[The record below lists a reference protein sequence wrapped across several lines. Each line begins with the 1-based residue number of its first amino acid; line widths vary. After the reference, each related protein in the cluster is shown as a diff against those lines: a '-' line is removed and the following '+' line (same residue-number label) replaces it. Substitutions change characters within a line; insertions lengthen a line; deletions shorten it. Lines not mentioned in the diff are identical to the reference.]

1 MQRQLPVLIF
11 AQSARFIA
19 ESATLA
25 GYTVWVADCFC
36 DTDTV
41 AVAQRSFKISNLAT
55 LSEAEFFS
63 TIEALSQGESCHMLM
78 GTGIEQ
84 FYPLIHRLPHNIEY
98 LGNSTQTLS
107 QLRQPSPFFDLL
119 DSLKLPYP
127 QVKFSPPQ
135 SNPASWLYKDLAGYG
150 GQSIQAAVAS
160 IERENGYY
168 QAWAQGRSASV
179 CFLANGEQA
188 IMLNIN
194 EQINL
199 DNRFQLAQ
207 IQTPIQLSHTLEQS
221 LQHSINSITKATV
234 LKGLCS
240 LDVIID
246 GDEFSILE
254 VNPRFSASA
263 ELNSYQAQLF
273 QWHLNAVA
281 GKLPTLPIQKIDTV
295 RFLAFYYAEKD
306 SVICAQPIWPDSCH
320 DLPAAGSQII
330 KGAPVCTIIVKADN
344 HADCEAALTEQRFLI
359 QQNFVADS

>member
-36 DTDTV
+36 DTDTL
-41 AVAQRSFKISNLAT
+41 AVAQRSLKIPNLAT

-63 TIEALSQGESCHMLM
+63 TIEALSQGEPCNMLI

-84 FYPLIHRLPHNIEY
+84 FYPLIHRLPHNIQY

-107 QLRQPSPFFDLL
+107 LLRQAPHFFDLL

-127 QVKFSPPQ
+127 EVKLRPPQ
-135 SNPASWLYKDLAGYG
+135 SNHASWLYKDSASYG
-150 GQSIQAAVAS
+150 GQSIQTAVAP

-179 CFLANGEQA
+179 CFLANGKQA
-188 IMLNIN
+188 IVLNIN

-207 IQTPIQLSHTLEQS
+207 IQTPIQLSHTLEQR
-221 LQHSINSITKATV
+221 LQHAIHSITKASQ
-234 LKGLCS
+234 LRGLCS

-246 GDEFSILE
+246 GDEFYILE

-263 ELNSYQAQLF
+263 ELNNYQTQLF
-273 QWHLNAVA
+273 QWHLNATA
-281 GKLPTLPIQKIDTV
+281 GELPKLPINTDPSV
-295 RFLAFYYAEKD
+295 RFLAFYYAEKN
-306 SVICAQPIWPDSCH
+306 SVICAHPIWSDSCH
-320 DLPAAGSQII
+320 DLPAADSQIT

-344 HADCEAALTEQRFLI
+344 HADCAAALIEQRYLI
-359 QQNFVADS
+359 QQNFVDDS